1 MKPLFC
7 PTYLPN
13 VAYFAWMLKQEK
25 VFFCE
30 ETFYQKQTYRN
41 RSEIYGANGKL
52 KLTIPIRHTHSG
64 KKPLDGQVQIAYDM
78 DWQKQHWK
86 SICTAYRSSPY
97 FEFYETDFAP
107 YYRVQTSRLF
117 EFNLNLI
124 KLVMELIESPF
135 AYEIIAMEP
144 NKFKPKD
151 ELLNTKQRAI
161 PEFEN
166 YTQVFSLKFGFLSN
180 LSVIDLLFNLGP
192 NTASYLRNAFVEVR

>member
-7 PTYLPN
+7 PAYLPN
-13 VAYFAWMLKQEK
+13 IEYFAWMLQQKK

-30 ETFYQKQTYRN
+30 ETNYQKQTYRN

-52 KLTIPIRHTHSG
+52 NLTIPIRHTHSG

-97 FEFYETDFAP
+97 FEYYEIYFTP
-107 YYRVQTSRLF
+107 HYGIQTTTLF

-124 KLVMELIESPF
+124 KLVMELLEAPF
-135 AYEIIAMEP
+135 IYEIRSMEP
-144 NKFKPKD
+144 NRFESKD
-151 ELLNTKQRAI
+151 ELLNTKLRSGLK
-161 PEFEN
+161 FKN
-166 YTQVFSLKFGFLSN
+166 YTQVFSSKFGFLSN
-180 LSVIDLLFNLGP
+180 LSIIDLLFNLGP
-192 NTASYLRNAFVEVR
+192 NSSSYLKNVFVEKL